1 MRKGWIFI
9 ICLLMFALTGCN
21 YDLDSSKQIQA
32 VSPDEYV
39 KTVANEFFSSENLD
53 TLEIQKI
60 SQTISYLSKSYA
72 SYPSSV
78 TGKPSIYLLIKDVQQ
93 IIGGD
98 INVLPTL
105 LNGFKNETG
114 VYEANRDSG
123 KWIRTAVATD
133 SIVMHFKDQYNQDR
147 EGIMSWY
154 YSYGQP
160 MQLTLVRKSGTV
172 KVEVPDRIMVKLRN
186 LSSENDSALTIN
198 FRMIPDQTFSK
209 VNFITSATFLSYS
222 LTSTAEVK
230 DTAMHIKATLTKG
243 EREIAS
249 YHLDGDG
256 SYMLTGFIDKVDY
269 TSALGSYVSSLNILN
284 KLYTTNDVK
293 DANTI
298 KNYLLSNTSLGTYD
312 YVKGICDVV
321 NNNMYFRVWNS
332 SGALLCT
339 ATMYPVKMNGEYT
352 GAPYV
357 NWIYGDSQD
366 LSDFSSDGIKN
377 TVSRLQQA
385 LKYISNLLGQNS

>member
-198 FRMIPDQTFSK
+198 FRMIPDQTL
-209 VNFITSATFLSYS
+209 VLFL
-222 LTSTAEVK
+222 
-230 DTAMHIKATLTKG
+230 D
-243 EREIAS
+243 
-249 YHLDGDG
+249 
-256 SYMLTGFIDKVDY
+256 
-269 TSALGSYVSSLNILN
+269 
-284 KLYTTNDVK
+284 
-293 DANTI
+293 
-298 KNYLLSNTSLGTYD
+298 
-312 YVKGICDVV
+312 KGISWHAVVHALDFFMEPALHHSWHCEMLRLFADVLHSCGISK
-321 NNNMYFRVWNS
+321 NERTESNANQQSNYQRKQRRSLCN
-332 SGALLCT
+332 GAQFHRLGIPCSTLCRHRP
-339 ATMYPVKMNGEYT
+339 AV
-352 GAPYV
+352 APSV
-357 NWIYGDSQD
+357 RPHVVHER
-366 LSDFSSDGIKN
+366 LSRAEG
-377 TVSRLQQA
+377 TCA
-385 LKYISNLLGQNS
+385 PE